1 MSTSRMWLVFSFP
14 LFALLITDGGCFEEM
29 DLSGFTQ
36 SLMDLANNTLGVQ
49 IMQVPWAAWLLLAP
63 CCLKHFSPCQTDSK
77 LWLFH
82 VNAGCC
88 GQWNASLGLVAILQ
102 WCRSPVMQE
111 LDPVKCDLRFI
122 YFLAKKVVPPC

>member
-1 MSTSRMWLVFSFP
+1 MWLVFSFP

-63 CCLKHFSPCQTDSK
+63 CCLKHFPPAK
-77 LWLFH
+77 LIASF
-82 VNAGCC
+82 GCSMLMR
-88 GQWNASLGLVAILQ
+88 GAVGSGM
-102 WCRSPVMQE
+102 PH
-111 LDPVKCDLRFI
+111 
-122 YFLAKKVVPPC
+122 